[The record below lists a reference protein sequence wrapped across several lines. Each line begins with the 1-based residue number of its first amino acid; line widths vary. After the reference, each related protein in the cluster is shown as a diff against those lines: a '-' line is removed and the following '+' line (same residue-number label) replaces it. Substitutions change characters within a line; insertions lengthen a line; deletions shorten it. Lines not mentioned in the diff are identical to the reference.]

1 MRVVLAQQLGGI
13 DNVEL
18 GERPA
23 QSLRQDRR

>member
-23 QSLRQDRR
+23 PVRQDRC